1 MFALPNVKVYPLPPA
16 EDKVERKLQPAQ
28 RGRDGA
34 LLGPGAAL
42 VGWFTTQHGLH
53 LCNRAGGK
61 TAAEAEVHVCVV
73 VQLVCAPSG
82 MPGHRD
88 QECLHIGVPKK

>member
-28 RGRDGA
+28 RGRDWA

-42 VGWFTTQHGLH
+42 AGWFTARHGLRP
-53 LCNRAGGK
+53 CNRAGGK
-61 TAAEAEVHVCVV
+61 PAAEAEVHVCAVA
-73 VQLVCAPSG
+73 QLACALSG
-82 MPGHRD
+82 MPGHGD
-88 QECLHIGVPKK
+88 QECLHISAPKK